1 VLGRGALATVYAA
14 TDVHAR
20 EPVAVKVVSMFGE
33 SAAALRAILPEY
45 RSVRRLEDGRRHVL
59 HVDRPRVCKD
69 KGFDL
74 VLLPMERA
82 DQSFRDWLTETK
94 QAAGIKERLEEGLA
108 LLRQAA
114 RGVAAL
120 HQAGIAH
127 LDLKP
132 GNLLLLEKAAAS
144 GETAASGE
152 AAATEAAATDW
163 TVKVADFGLA
173 RSLRAGEDLNP
184 DVIADG
190 VGTPHYMAPEQI
202 FAARQK
208 DVGPKA
214 DVYSLGVMLFEL
226 LDGDCPFDGGAEA
239 VRRKHREVDPPAIA
253 TAVPQALKDLARACL
268 RKDPAARPSVKT
280 VIMGLVPASKA
291 ERAAFEQAQNDGTL
305 PAWRSFHQHYPNGWF
320 GKSAQEHIT
329 AIEKQEERLVQA
341 VKEAVER
348 QDSTDAKEQLNHLCD
363 LLGRHEKPP
372 APIVDPLKKDL
383 EDLEEWK
390 RQRSTQITRAK
401 EALDTAG
408 TAPNVTSE
416 NLDLIRDALSK
427 LQAHVSERSNPKSDE
442 AIQRLRTRLQSLK
455 VRHTQERWEAKY
467 GHIVQAAK
475 AAVDGVNPSARPGS
489 SYIEDAEEKL
499 ARLQDHIENVPNTVE
514 VPPEAV
520 NRHDRLRH
528 ALDDKKQK
536 HDEYLEKRRS
546 ERREAATTAIDEYRF
561 DEAEEQ
567 INKLRTLVGS
577 EEARVQPLVQRLAEA
592 RAERLKTLQEKQRAR
607 IEAVEA
613 ALAEENP
620 EQAKDRLDAVRSN
633 RTEEVGPPPEQIAA
647 LEGGVE
653 RLETTLQA
661 QEALEAATADEQ
673 RLSDAE
679 EKINQ
684 LRELAG
690 PEDATVQQLARG
702 IEQIRAKHVAA
713 RKQEQRARVDAVEQA
728 LEDEDHQRAKGAFE
742 KLLENRTDEIGPAS
756 REVARL
762 RERIKSLQEVL
773 QSRAA
778 LEAANKALAAAKAA
792 YKSGTLDDASEH
804 LDATERH
811 IAGINDSDVD
821 TSLVQEAA
829 SVRQHLTAMQDGVQ
843 AIRTSINVGDIE
855 KAFKT
860 LRKLEQEAGVEHATV
875 ADLRET
881 VEGAKRDRARDKVK
895 RAFKRGN
902 TNLIEEALASDKKAL
917 FQNALIGVLREMDLE
932 DRELLLCEAASKGH
946 LTLMKQLLI
955 AGADPD
961 ALEVAATSPLH
972 EATAAS
978 RPEAIRLLLGAKAS
992 LDVRDDQGQ
1001 TPLHLAITED
1011 SATTLK
1017 LASILL
1023 NAWADPNVKDDR
1035 GRTPLHEAVEE
1046 EAVNI
1051 VPHLVDKDA
1060 DPNIF
1065 DAEGEAP
1072 LHLATRSGSRKMV
1085 AALLDAEA
1093 DPDIVSKRKQTPLL
1107 IAVNDGAQDIA
1118 EILLE
1123 AGAKPD
1129 HRVGGQ
1135 TPLHCA
1141 VQQGNAQILN
1151 ELLRVDPALDVL
1163 NDEGEAPLH
1172 LTVRN
1177 GSREMTAALLDA
1189 DADPDVTD
1197 ETGNTPLHEAAAQ
1210 GCEKLAR
1217 LMIEGEADPNRK
1229 NHLGRTPSHIAV
1241 SKGHLKALAVLLE
1254 AGADPNA
1261 QTESGACP
1269 LHTAAA
1275 RGHSEAT
1282 RILLNAD
1289 ARVDQQ
1295 DKPGATPL
1303 HWAANN
1309 GHAGVA
1315 EVLLGADANP
1325 NAQGEAGQTPLH
1337 EAAADGHETLVRE
1350 LLAADAN
1357 TDLRDN
1363 DGRTCLYMAV
1373 QRGHVGNV
1381 KTLISSGMDPDGALG
1396 KGWTPLTK
1404 AAERGHPEVVKLL
1417 LDMGADPDKP
1427 SSSGDMPIDLGVNYL
1442 EVVKLL
1448 LGAGANA
1455 TEKVGEALCR
1465 AVADREL
1472 NVVETLLKNGADPDA
1487 PDMKGTRPLD
1497 RALLWDDKR
1506 IAIALLKAG
1515 ADPNRPDEKGNTPL
1529 QRAILKEEVDAV
1541 EALLEAGADPN
1552 VADDQGWRPIRI
1564 AMDQDRAIT
1573 MVKLLLEEGADPNVA
1588 YDPSSGHPNEE
1599 TPLDIAK
1606 RRKNKDF
1613 EIVEVLIPPPGVYE
1627 NQMTLL
1633 LKRYGG
1639 KEAKEFRG
1647 VAEKVADTL
1656 REWLGHIGRAGKKAA
1671 SSSGNFLFDLG
1682 YIVFGFLLAAAIEY
1696 WNISISIIIS
1706 LLLYLFGFLPL
1717 NQIIPAIIILSI
1729 PFSLARAEG

>member
-1 VLGRGALATVYAA
+1 MDGRFKIETRIGQGAVATVYAA
-14 TDVHAR
+14 TDLELD
-20 EPVAVKVVSMFGE
+20 EPIALKAIPTFGQLEAAKQAVV
-33 SAAALRAILPEY
+33 PEY
-45 RSVRRLEDGRRHVL
+45 KAVRSLQDQRRHIL
-59 HVDRPRVCKD
+59 HVDRPVTCQHAGMD
-69 KGFDL
+69 W
-74 VLLPMERA
+74 VLLPMTRA
-82 DQSFRDWLTETK
+82 DRSFRKWLTETK
-94 QAAGIKERLEEGLA
+94 QEPGIEERLEEGLA
-108 LLRQAA
+108 LLRQAG
-114 RGVAAL
+114 RGVAGL
-120 HQAGIAH
+120 HAQGLAH
-127 LDLKP
+127 MDLKP
-132 GNLLLLEKAAAS
+132 ENLLLMRDPDA
-144 GETAASGE
+144 GEE
-152 AAATEAAATDW
+152 AAAEAGATEAEATEAGATDW

-173 RSLRAGEDLNP
+173 RSLRAGEVLNA
-184 DVIADG
+184 DVIAEG

-208 DVGPKA
+208 DIGPEA

-226 LDGDCPFDGGAEA
+226 LDGDRPFDGGAEA
-239 VRRKHREVDPPAIA
+239 VRRKHRELDPPAIA
-253 TAVPQALKDLARACL
+253 AATVPQGLKDLARACL

-280 VIMGLVPASKA
+280 VITELVPASKA

-305 PAWRSFHQHYPNGWF
+305 PAWRSFLQHYPNGWF

-329 AIEKQEERLVQA
+329 AIEKKEERLVQA

-427 LQAHVSERSNPKSDE
+427 LRAHVSERSNPKSDE
-442 AIQRLRTRLQSLK
+442 AVQRLRTRLQSLK

-690 PEDATVQQLARG
+690 PEDATVQQLARR

-713 RKQEQRARVDAVEQA
+713 RKREQRARVDAVEQA

-811 IAGINDSDVD
+811 IAGINDSDAD

-829 SVRQHLTAMQDGVQ
+829 SVRQHLTAMQDGVK

-855 KAFKT
+855 EAFET
-860 LRKLEQEAGVEHATV
+860 LQKLEQDAGADHATV
-875 ADLRET
+875 ADLRGT
-881 VEGAKRDRARDKVK
+881 VEGAKLDRARDKVQ
-895 RAFKRGN
+895 RALKRGN
-902 TNLIEEALASDKKAL
+902 TYSIEEALASDKKVL
-917 FQNALIGVLREMDLE
+917 FRDMLIEGLREMDLG
-932 DRELLLCEAASKGH
+932 DRERLLCEAASKGH
-946 LTLMKQLLI
+946 LTLMKQLLS

-961 ALEVAATSPLH
+961 APEVPETTPLH
-972 EATAAS
+972 EATATG
-978 RPEAIRLLLGAKAS
+978 RPEAIRLLFGAKAS
-992 LDVRDDQGQ
+992 PNVRDGQGQ
-1001 TPLHLAITED
+1001 APLHLAVTED
-1011 SATTLK
+1011 SAATME
-1017 LASILL
+1017 LAPILFD
-1023 NAWADPNVKDDR
+1023 AWADPNVKNSR
-1035 GRTPLHEAVEE
+1035 GRTPLHKAVEE
-1046 EAVNI
+1046 GAVDI
-1051 VPHLVDKDA
+1051 VPYLVDKGA
-1060 DPNIF
+1060 DPNIL
-1065 DAEGEAP
+1065 DAEGKAP
-1072 LHLATRSGSRKMV
+1072 LHLA
-1085 AALLDAEA
+1085 
-1093 DPDIVSKRKQTPLL
+1093 
-1107 IAVNDGAQDIA
+1107 
-1118 EILLE
+1118 
-1123 AGAKPD
+1123 
-1129 HRVGGQ
+1129 
-1135 TPLHCA
+1135 
-1141 VQQGNAQILN
+1141 
-1151 ELLRVDPALDVL
+1151 
-1163 NDEGEAPLH
+1163 
-1172 LTVRN
+1172 VRN

-1189 DADPDVTD
+1189 EADPDVTVTD

-1210 GCEKLAR
+1210 GSKELSR
-1217 LMIEGEADPNRK
+1217 FLIRREADPNRK
-1229 NHLGRTPSHIAV
+1229 NHLGQTPSHVAV
-1241 SKGHLKALAVLLE
+1241 LKGHVEVLVVLLK

-1261 QTESGACP
+1261 RTESGTCP
-1269 LHTAAA
+1269 LHTAAS
-1275 RGHSEAT
+1275 RGDSNAT
-1282 RILLNAD
+1282 RILLNAG
-1289 ARVDQQ
+1289 ARADQR
-1295 DKPGATPL
+1295 DKRGATPL
-1303 HWAANN
+1303 HWAADN

-1315 EVLLGADANP
+1315 GVLLDADADP
-1325 NAQGEAGQTPLH
+1325 NALGEAGQTPLH
-1337 EAAADGHETLVRE
+1337 EAAAGGHEALVRA

-1357 TDLRDN
+1357 PDLRDN

-1373 QRGHVGNV
+1373 HG
-1381 KTLISSGMDPDGALG
+1381 GAC
-1396 KGWTPLTK
+1396 
-1404 AAERGHPEVVKLL
+1404 E
-1417 LDMGADPDKP
+1417 
-1427 SSSGDMPIDLGVNYL
+1427 
-1442 EVVKLL
+1442 
-1448 LGAGANA
+1448 
-1455 TEKVGEALCR
+1455 
-1465 AVADREL
+1465 
-1472 NVVETLLKNGADPDA
+1472 
-1487 PDMKGTRPLD
+1487 
-1497 RALLWDDKR
+1497 
-1506 IAIALLKAG
+1506 
-1515 ADPNRPDEKGNTPL
+1515 
-1529 QRAILKEEVDAV
+1529 
-1541 EALLEAGADPN
+1541 
-1552 VADDQGWRPIRI
+1552 
-1564 AMDQDRAIT
+1564 
-1573 MVKLLLEEGADPNVA
+1573 
-1588 YDPSSGHPNEE
+1588 
-1599 TPLDIAK
+1599 
-1606 RRKNKDF
+1606 
-1613 EIVEVLIPPPGVYE
+1613 
-1627 NQMTLL
+1627 
-1633 LKRYGG
+1633 
-1639 KEAKEFRG
+1639 
-1647 VAEKVADTL
+1647 
-1656 REWLGHIGRAGKKAA
+1656 
-1671 SSSGNFLFDLG
+1671 
-1682 YIVFGFLLAAAIEY
+1682 
-1696 WNISISIIIS
+1696 
-1706 LLLYLFGFLPL
+1706 
-1717 NQIIPAIIILSI
+1717 
-1729 PFSLARAEG
+1729 